1 MEDFTLK
8 NLGGESIFFLLITAK
23 TDFNK
28 LSHLQYK
35 STLLSVKLLVS
46 F

>member
-8 NLGGESIFFLLITAK
+8 NLEKNDFFPVDNSK

-35 STLLSVKLLVS
+35 STLLSVTLLVS